1 MKICYVEI
9 QSSSQIL
16 ADKKPNEAKAH
27 KSKSNVDN
35 NKNNERMNRNILS
48 YTFFYYCIPIVYFHS
63 FQQTDRHTKESKY
76 KNRHPH
82 THTHKLTPLN

>member
-48 YTFFYYCIPIVYFHS
+48 YTFFLLLYSHCLLS
-63 FQQTDRHTKESKY
+63 FFPS
-76 KNRHPH
+76 NR
-82 THTHKLTPLN
+82 